1 MVVNNKN
8 FINHDKVITNDK
20 IAILFSLWLSCHS
33 FKRKPRIT
41 DRRVKILS
49 DYIQRKGFS
58 QCKVVLDFLNS
69 DDPHAQWV
77 RENRYTF
84 FDNIFN
90 DIKWKRRYERA
101 SNYFNNNKKWTKN
114 NAR

>member
-1 MVVNNKN
+1 MVVNNKHY
-8 FINHDKVITNDK
+8 INHDKVATSEK
-20 IAILFSLWLSCHS
+20 IALLLSLWLSCHS
-33 FKRKPRIT
+33 FERKPRIT

-69 DDPHAQWV
+69 SDPHATWI

-90 DIKWKRRYERA
+90 DIKWQRRVDRA
-101 SNYFNNNKKWTKN
+101 TKYFEDKK
-114 NAR
+114 